1 MGTGTLECVVDKT
14 ILATKRVIY
23 RNRQKGTPY
32 TLIEVKA
39 LLKTQMLIEEYQ
51 AYIKGTDQTKVPKNL
66 GVDL

>member
-1 MGTGTLECVVDKT
+1 MYSRQT

-39 LLKTQMLIEEYQ
+39 LLKTQILIEEYQ
-51 AYIKGTDQTKVPKNL
+51 AYIELIYENL
-66 GVDL
+66 L